1 MKWTKNEGKGEG
13 RMGMEEQKEDKQQ
26 LRKRMLDKRAQ
37 ITEEEQERRSLAIV
51 ERLLELPD
59 IQTASR
65 IFTFLSFGHEVNL
78 DAFVTACMNGRKEVY
93 VPKTYIKEKKMIP
106 YRLSGL
112 RDLHVGGYGI
122 REPDEQKC
130 EVWQGE
136 PFDVVIVPGVAFT
149 SQGER
154 LGYGGGFYDR
164 FFSQFTQ
171 LPTLIAACY
180 DMQFVPSIPTEAH
193 DYRMDKIV
201 TEKEV
206 IVCSSF

>member
-1 MKWTKNEGKGEG
+1 MDAA
-13 RMGMEEQKEDKQQ
+13 KEAKRQ

-37 ITEEEQERRSLAIV
+37 ITEEEQERCSLAIV

-59 IQTASR
+59 IRTARR

-78 DAFVTACMNGRKEVY
+78 DAFITSCMNERKEVY

-106 YRLSGL
+106 YRFSGW
-112 RDLHVGGYGI
+112 DALHIGGYGI

-136 PFDVVIVPGVAFT
+136 TFDVVIVPGVAFT

-164 FFSQFTQ
+164 FFSQFSQ
-171 LPTLIAACY
+171 LPALIAVCY
-180 DMQFVPSIPTEAH
+180 DMQFVPSLPTEAH